1 MRPSPRALPRVPIA
15 SALSIASVLSF
26 TFAAAAQ
33 GVSPDPALMG
43 PAPATEDEA
52 VQPAPPA
59 VEPVPLD
66 VPAEHDDEYEGYH
79 KGFFFRLALGLG
91 WGWLE
96 GKGTLPAAKGL
107 RMVEDFSHDSPLFNF
122 ALSLGGGF
130 LGLALHLDV
139 LYERLFLRSDDPIEM
154 GVTLMGVG
162 GGLSYYFSDYDFFAT
177 AQVRLTGMMTF
188 MPQVVCEDYY
198 ADKFEWYRGPGFSL
212 TLGKEWYDEA
222 DDRGEEDEGGIGLGL
237 QGNYARLTHDNGVVF
252 NYFSLLLVLTVSHF

>member
-1 MRPSPRALPRVPIA
+1 MRPIHRALHRASPA
-15 SALSIASVLSF
+15 SALAFASVLSF
-26 TFAAAAQ
+26 TLAAAAQ
-33 GVSPDPALMG
+33 GVSPDPALMD
-43 PAPATEDEA
+43 PAAATDGE
-52 VQPAPPA
+52 VVPPAPPA
-59 VEPVPLD
+59 PDAAPIEA
-66 VPAEHDDEYEGYH
+66 PAEHVDEYEGH
-79 KGFFFRLALGLG
+79 HRGFFFRLALGLG
-91 WGWLE
+91 WGWLD

-107 RMVEDFSHDSPLFNF
+107 RVAEDFSHDSPLFNF

-154 GVTLMGVG
+154 GVTMMGVG

-198 ADKFEWYRGPGFSL
+198 PDKFEWYRGPGFSL
-212 TLGKEWYDEA
+212 TLGKEWYDDA